1 MREAMTE
8 RAHRAGMGG
17 VQKLFRFPNGYGA
30 SVVQFPYSY
39 GGDEGLWEMA
49 VIRYSGED
57 NDAFSLTYDTPIT
70 DDVLGHLS
78 EQDVDAL
85 LDQVA
90 ALEAAN
96 AGVKAAAEGS
106 PATEGSEP

>member
-1 MREAMTE
+1 MKEAMTE
-8 RAHRAGMGG
+8 RPHPVGIGG

-30 SVVQFPYSY
+30 SVVQFPCSY
-39 GGDEGLWEMA
+39 GEDSGLWELA

-70 DDVLGHLS
+70 SDVLDELS

-85 LDQVA
+85 LEQVA

-96 AGVKAAAEGS
+96 A
-106 PATEGSEP
+106 

>member
-1 MREAMTE
+1 MREAITE
-8 RAHRAGMGG
+8 RQHPAGMGG

-39 GGDEGLWEMA
+39 GGESGLWELA

-57 NDAFSLTYDTPIT
+57 NDSFSLTYDTPIT
-70 DDVLGHLS
+70 DDVLGYLS

-85 LDQVA
+85 LEQVA
-90 ALEAAN
+90 ALKAAN
-96 AGVKAAAEGS
+96 KEVRGAEQAS
-106 PATEGSEP
+106 PAERPS

>member
-1 MREAMTE
+1 MREAKTE
-8 RAHRAGMGG
+8 RPHPAGMGG

-39 GGDEGLWEMA
+39 GGDSGLWELA

-57 NDAFSLTYDTPIT
+57 DDAFSLAYDTPIT

-78 EQDVDAL
+78 ERDVDAL

-96 AGVKAAAEGS
+96 DQAKGREHS
-106 PATEGSEP
+106 ERPA